1 MNELHKAYQI
11 LGLDP
16 GSSKET
22 IQRRWKR
29 LAMVWHPDRFPNEE
43 GKKDA
48 EEELKKINNA
58 KDILWLHFESGS
70 HKSNGCECQASANN
84 EQSGQQSG
92 ENRSGHGR
100 GPGPGPGPRKGG
112 DPEEEAKRRDAE
124 RQRRAAEEA
133 ARKQE
138 QAQAQAQQQSFREVQ
153 QQEASDQL
161 RWKVAL
167 VEGLVFAVLCV
178 FGWIGTSINAG
189 IHSIAAENQRKA
201 DQTAADEAKK
211 NDPCQ
216 SGESQTPPSFAQ
228 ANVKDAAMQAV
239 KLWRTNCKGTGQG
252 AIVTGEDERGQLIT
266 ALYFGPNLV
275 YEAQFLV
282 AYEAADKV
290 SVELWKAPND
300 LASKTVYTY
309 DASHN
314 LTEIRKL
321 DSQLQPVIIGTIERR
336 PGGGFFSVDLQF
348 IGENRT
354 TKLYQTE
361 DPQLNKNFDLFGN
374 FGKIAKQVDPAP
386 SASSPDVVPAY
397 KTTGDLTNS
406 LKYRPSPFSSPFSTP
421 GALSPQ
427 GNQPSNT
434 ATDTSTPQT
443 NTGTDGHLT
452 PSPFG
457 ERDSTQMP
465 TPGMEALLKSLDK
478 QNSKP
483 Q

>member
-1 MNELHKAYQI
+1 MNQLHEAYSI
-11 LGLDP
+11 LGLKP
-16 GSSKET
+16 GASKET
-22 IQRRWKR
+22 ILKRWKR
-29 LAMVWHPDRFPNEE
+29 LAMVWHPDRLPTDE
-43 GKKDA
+43 GKKEA

-58 KDILWLHFESGS
+58 KDLLWKHFESGA
-70 HKSNGCECQASANN
+70 HKASGCECQPGAATQQQ
-84 EQSGQQSG
+84 EQNTGQQKT
-92 ENRSGHGR
+92 
-100 GPGPGPGPRKGG
+100 GPGPGPKRKTHP

-133 ARKQE
+133 ARQ
-138 QAQAQAQQQSFREVQ
+138 QQQAQQQQARQESYQTAQ
-153 QQEASDQL
+153 QQEKSDNL
-161 RWKVAL
+161 RWKIAKA
-167 VEGLVFAVLCV
+167 EAIVFAALCILGFV
-178 FGWIGTSINAG
+178 GSSISAG

-201 DQTAADEAKK
+201 DQAAADEAKK

-228 ANVKDAAMQAV
+228 ANVKDAAVQAV
-239 KLWRTNCKGTGQG
+239 KLWRTNCKGTAQG

-300 LASKTVYTY
+300 LASRTVYTY

-314 LTEIRKL
+314 LAEIRKL
-321 DSQLQPVIIGTIERR
+321 DSQSQPLIIGTIERR
-336 PGGGFFSVDLQF
+336 PGGGFFAVDLQF

-361 DPQLNKNFDLFGN
+361 DPQLDKNFDLFGN
-374 FGKIAKQVDPAP
+374 FGIIAKQVDPAP
-386 SASSPDVVPAY
+386 SATSPGIAPAY
-397 KTTGDLTNS
+397 KPTGDLTDRF
-406 LKYRPSPFSSPFSTP
+406 KYRPAPFSTPFSTP
-421 GALSPQ
+421 GALPL
-427 GNQPSNT
+427 GNQPS
-434 ATDTSTPQT
+434 DTSTPQT
-443 NTGTDGHLT
+443 NTGTDGHLS

-457 ERDSTQMP
+457 GTDSTTMP
-465 TPGMEALLKSLDK
+465 SPGMDALLKSLDK

>member
-1 MNELHKAYQI
+1 MNQLHEAYSI
-11 LGLDP
+11 LGLKP

-22 IQRRWKR
+22 ILKRWKR
-29 LAMVWHPDRFPNEE
+29 LAMVWHPDRLPTEE
-43 GKKDA
+43 GKKEA

-58 KDILWLHFESGS
+58 KDLLWKHFENGA
-70 HKSNGCECQASANN
+70 HKTSGCECQPGAASQQQ
-84 EQSGQQSG
+84 EQNTGQQKT
-92 ENRSGHGR
+92 
-100 GPGPGPGPRKGG
+100 GPGPGPKRKTHP

-133 ARKQE
+133 AGQ
-138 QAQAQAQQQSFREVQ
+138 QQQAQQQEARQASYQKAQ
-153 QQEASDQL
+153 QQEKSDNL
-161 RWKVAL
+161 RWKVAKA
-167 VEGLVFAVLCV
+167 EAIIFAALSV
-178 FGWIGTSINAG
+178 FGFLGSSISAG

-216 SGESQTPPSFAQ
+216 AGESQTPPSFAQ
-228 ANVKDAAMQAV
+228 ANIKDAAMQAV

-252 AIVTGEDERGQLIT
+252 AIVAGQDERGQLIT

-275 YEAQFLV
+275 YQAQFLV
-282 AYEAADKV
+282 SYEAADKTA
-290 SVELWKAPND
+290 VELWNAPNE
-300 LASKTVYTY
+300 LASRTIYTY

-314 LTEIRKL
+314 LIEIRKL
-321 DSQLQPVIIGTIERR
+321 DSQLQPLIIGTIERR
-336 PGGGFFSVDLQF
+336 PGGGFFAVDLQF

-361 DPQLNKNFDLFGN
+361 DPQLEKNFDLFGN

-386 SASSPDVVPAY
+386 SATSPDIAPAY
-397 KTTGDLTNS
+397 KPTGDLTDRF
-406 LKYRPSPFSSPFSTP
+406 KYRPTPFSTPFSTP
-421 GALSPQ
+421 GALTPLD
-427 GNQPSNT
+427 NQPSST
-434 ATDTSTPQT
+434 TTDATPPQT
-443 NTGTDGHLT
+443 NTGTDGHLS

-457 ERDSTQMP
+457 GTDSTAMP
-465 TPGMEALLKSLDK
+465 SPGMDALLKSIDK